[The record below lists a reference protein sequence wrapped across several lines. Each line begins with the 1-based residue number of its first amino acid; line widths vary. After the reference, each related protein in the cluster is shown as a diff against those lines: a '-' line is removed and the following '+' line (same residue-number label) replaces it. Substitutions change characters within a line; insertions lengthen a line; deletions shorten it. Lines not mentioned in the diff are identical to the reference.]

1 MTTVLRG
8 FLQLDTLGNIKVDSN
23 GCVNCI
29 IEGITS
35 IFFLI
40 VYITLL
46 YVIYRI
52 SSLTQFFPVFIFK
65 N

>member
-1 MTTVLRG
+1 MTAVLRG

-35 IFFLI
+35 IFF
-40 VYITLL
+40 
-46 YVIYRI
+46 
-52 SSLTQFFPVFIFK
+52 
-65 N
+65 